1 MSESAPHIEPYP
13 AITEDPRRELVER
26 IVASPSFV
34 RSPRLC
40 SILLFVCELSLS
52 GRNDEINELN
62 IGATV
67 FGRAQNYDPSVDG
80 IVRSHASRLRQ
91 RLEQYF
97 NEEGAHETTRLSI
110 PKGGYVPV
118 FQPVF
123 QQKTR
128 PWSAEETEPAAFLA
142 TADHAAP
149 TRESL
154 VPSSEPLNRRVLWIL
169 SVALVLACAC
179 IVYLLA
185 ATRFHPRNLQNQ
197 AARHPFW
204 KSFFSVDHPTLVVCS
219 DTGLTILENLTGREV
234 SLADYL
240 DGDYRTHMA
249 TTVGATPQ
257 TVQIL
262 ADHRYTSIVDT
273 EIVSRL
279 YRIAGVSANGI
290 QVRYSRD
297 VRPNDLKTGSVILLG
312 TQEGTPWI
320 ELFADKM
327 NFRVQHNHQWG
338 SLSVLNRSPR
348 GKELARYD
356 SIRSDPTHKIYGI
369 VALRPNLSGSGQ
381 ILILEGTS
389 MAGTESAADFVF
401 DDTRFLPF
409 LDKIRRSNGSL
420 PYFELLLQSNNM
432 NGNASDSEVIGYR
445 TSSG

>member
-1 MSESAPHIEPYP
+1 MSESTSQIEPNP
-13 AITEDPRRELVER
+13 ALTEDPRWELVER

-34 RSPRLC
+34 KSPRLC
-40 SILLFVCELSLS
+40 SILLFICELSLS

-67 FGRAQNYDPSVDG
+67 FGRPQNYDPSVDG

-97 NEEGAHETTRLSI
+97 NEEGAYETTRLTI

-118 FQPVF
+118 FQQTIP
-123 QQKTR
+123 
-128 PWSAEETEPAAFLA
+128 PWPMDETEPLAFV
-142 TADHAAP
+142 TAAP
-149 TRESL
+149 QDLPARDSPGAKDEH
-154 VPSSEPLNRRVLWIL
+154 LNRRVLWTL

-185 ATRFHPRNLQNQ
+185 APRFRSAAQQNQ

-219 DTGLTILENLTGREV
+219 DTGLTILENLTGSEV
-234 SLADYL
+234 SLAEYL

-249 TTVGATPQ
+249 TPVGATLQ
-257 TVQIL
+257 TAQIL

-279 YRIAGVSANGI
+279 YHIAGASPNEI

-297 VRPNDLKTGSVILLG
+297 IRPNDLKSGSVILLG

-320 ELFADKM
+320 ELFDDKM
-327 NFRVQHNHQWG
+327 NFHVQHNHQWG
-338 SLSVLNRSPR
+338 SFSVLNRSPR
-348 GKELARYD
+348 GQELARYD
-356 SIRSDPTHKIYGI
+356 SIRSDPAHKIYGI
-369 VALRPNLSGSGQ
+369 VASRPNLSGSGE

-409 LDKIRRSNGSL
+409 LDRIRRPNGSL

-432 NGNASDSEVIGYR
+432 NGNASHSEVVGYR
-445 TSSG
+445 TSSD

>member
-1 MSESAPHIEPYP
+1 MSDSASHLELP
-13 AITEDPRRELVER
+13 ADVTDDPRWELVER

-34 RSPRLC
+34 KSPRLC

-62 IGATV
+62 IGSEV

-91 RLEQYF
+91 RLDQYF
-97 NEEGAHETTRLSI
+97 NEDGAEEMIRLSI
-110 PKGGYVPV
+110 PKGGYI
-118 FQPVF
+118 PVF
-123 QQKTR
+123 QQRTL
-128 PWSAEETEPAAFLA
+128 PWCMEETEPAAFAVAANQPTA
-142 TADHAAP
+142 TQSSPA
-149 TRESL
+149 S
-154 VPSSEPLNRRVLWIL
+154 SSEHLNRRLRWAL
-169 SVALVLACAC
+169 SAALMLACAC

-185 ATRFHPRNLQNQ
+185 APRFHPGTVQNQ
-197 AARHPFW
+197 AARHLFW

-219 DTGLTILENLTGREV
+219 DTGLTILENLTGVDV

-240 DGDYRTHMA
+240 DGNYRTHVA
-249 TTVGATPQ
+249 TSAGVTPQ
-257 TVQIL
+257 IAQIL

-279 YRIAGVSANGI
+279 YRLAGVPANGI

-297 VRPNDLKTGSVILLG
+297 VRPNDLKSGSVILLG
-312 TQEGTPWI
+312 AQAGTPWI
-320 ELFADKM
+320 ELFEDKM
-327 NFRVQHNHQWG
+327 NFHVQHNHQWG
-338 SLSVLNRSPR
+338 SFSVLNRSPR

-356 SIRSDPTHKIYGI
+356 SIRSDPTHKIYGL
-369 VALRPNLSGSGQ
+369 VAFRPDLSGSGQ
-381 ILILEGTS
+381 VLILEGTS

-409 LDKIRRSNGSL
+409 LNSIKNPNGSL

-432 NGNASDSEVIGYR
+432 NGNASHSEIVGYR
-445 TSSG
+445 TSAD